1 MNQSEVNA
9 FVREGLQMKTFD
21 HPNVME
27 LFGICWSSDPG
38 HARHNSP
45 LIVLPYMEL
54 GDLKNYLRKC
64 RPGMRSM
71 HSLLK
76 EPTEGSTG
84 SASREAPLTAIS
96 TLQLVKFAHQIA
108 RGMEYIADKGI
119 VHRDLA
125 TRNCMVDWD
134 LKIKVADFGLARTM
148 KEGKDYYRMGQGGQ
162 LPVRWMAIESLLD
175 FMFTT
180 KSDVWSY
187 GVTLWEV
194 MTLAQLP
201 YPGVSNQEVITL
213 LKRGHRLEKPSECP
227 QEIYDIML
235 RCWLISA
242 EDRIEFSEIVEELE
256 TFLTELVTY
265 FDPSNPNP
273 PEDPYMHWKLVKE
286 IGDGEDEDA
295 DPGALPLSDE
305 NSQTDDKGSAN
316 SLNKLLNTEAS
327 GSVTVDDEQNSVTV
341 SMSGSVSMS
350 KSGSVS
356 TPKGVPVSKDGEL

>member
-125 TRNCMVDWD
+125 TRNCMIDWD

-148 KEGKDYYRMGQGGQ
+148 ANGKDYYRMGQGGQ
-162 LPVRWMAIESLLD
+162 LPIRWMAIESLLD
-175 FMFTT
+175 FVFTT
-180 KSDVWSY
+180 KSDV
-187 GVTLWEV
+187 
-194 MTLAQLP
+194 
-201 YPGVSNQEVITL
+201 VSLCKEN
-213 LKRGHRLEKPSECP
+213 
-227 QEIYDIML
+227 
-235 RCWLISA
+235 RCW
-242 EDRIEFSEIVEELE
+242 
-256 TFLTELVTY
+256 
-265 FDPSNPNP
+265 
-273 PEDPYMHWKLVKE
+273 
-286 IGDGEDEDA
+286 
-295 DPGALPLSDE
+295 
-305 NSQTDDKGSAN
+305 
-316 SLNKLLNTEAS
+316 
-327 GSVTVDDEQNSVTV
+327 
-341 SMSGSVSMS
+341 
-350 KSGSVS
+350 
-356 TPKGVPVSKDGEL
+356 